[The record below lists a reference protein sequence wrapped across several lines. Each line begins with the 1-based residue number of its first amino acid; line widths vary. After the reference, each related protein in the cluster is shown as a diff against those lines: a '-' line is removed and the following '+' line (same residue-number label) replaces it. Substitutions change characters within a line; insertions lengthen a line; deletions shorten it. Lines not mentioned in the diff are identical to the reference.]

1 MACLIGIDFGTTNS
15 LAAYLDGDRPT
26 IVPNSRGSRFTPTVL
41 ALSSRGELLVGESA
55 RNQASLNPERTV
67 TGIKGLLASPGD
79 ILLGGTAYRPEELA
93 ALVLASL
100 KADAQAFLGRAVT
113 GAVITAPAHFSEL
126 ERRSLVEA
134 GRIAGLEVRRILNEP
149 TAAALA
155 RAWEATQAEILPLGR
170 GRPKSA
176 RPAGSGKLAQDPAPG
191 EKSSLILVY
200 DFGGGTFDVTLLRQ
214 TGQDCQ
220 VLSSRGDG
228 RLGGRDLDREIYRL
242 AASSFRDRYGL
253 EVDKDPL
260 LVQALVDQA
269 ERAKI
274 ELSERREA
282 EISLPFALAPSQ
294 PGLAGGSGPSIL
306 HPVFSLDRAGLESLA
321 LPFVERSLGL
331 TAKALADAG
340 IPAASVDVLV
350 LSGGS
355 SRIPLVRRLLKEGL
369 GLSPAGG
376 VNPEEIVALG
386 AAVATGLDLAQG
398 PGQAARLRVRDVVSR
413 TYGVEID
420 GGAFVPLIR
429 KNSPVPAKR
438 SRVFTTVEDNQD
450 SVEIHVLQGES
461 KASGDNLSLGRF
473 LLAGIKRSRAGG
485 PQIQV
490 DFSIDESDILHVT
503 ALDLDMGVAQAISIA
518 DLGRG
523 ARAESPQD
531 LVARIGLLADRLR
544 ELSPGLGLEA
554 GLEAELEEA
563 WERAGRASPL
573 HSEGELRL
581 LKAELEGLLGEV
593 LARRGEAV
601 ER

>member
-15 LAAYLDGDRPT
+15 LVGYLDGDRPI
-26 IVPNSRGSRFTPTVL
+26 IVPNSRGSRFTPTVV

-55 RNQASLNPERTV
+55 RNQASLNPEKTV
-67 TGIKGLLASPGD
+67 AGIKGLLASRGD

-93 ALVLASL
+93 AIVLSSL
-100 KADAQAFLGRAVT
+100 KADAEAFLGRTVT

-155 RAWEATQAEILPLGR
+155 RAWEAAQAETLPLAR
-170 GRPKSA
+170 GRTKSSK
-176 RPAGSGKLAQDPAPG
+176 PAKPAQDPALG
-191 EKSSLILVY
+191 EGSSLILVY

-228 RLGGRDLDREIYRL
+228 RLGGRDLDREIYSL
-242 AASSFRDRYGL
+242 AAASFRDRYGL

-269 ERAKI
+269 EKAKI

-294 PGLAGGSGPSIL
+294 PAPAGGPGPSIL
-306 HPVFSLDRAGLESLA
+306 HPVYSLDRAGFESLA
-321 LPFVERSLGL
+321 RPLVERSLEL

-355 SRIPLVRRLLKEGL
+355 SRIPLVRRLLKEVL

-386 AAVATGLDLAQG
+386 AAVATGLDLAPS
-398 PGQAARLRVRDVVSR
+398 PGQGARLRVRDVVSR

-420 GGAFVPLIR
+420 GGVFVPLIR
-429 KNSPVPAKR
+429 KNSPVPARR

-473 LLAGIKRSRAGG
+473 LLAGIKRSKAGG
-485 PQIQV
+485 PQIRV

-523 ARAESPQD
+523 ARAENPQD
-531 LVARIGLLADRLR
+531 LVAKIGLLAARLR
-544 ELSPGLGLEA
+544 ELSSGLGLES

-563 WERAGRASPL
+563 GQRARGASPL
-573 HSEGELRL
+573 HAEGELKL

>member
-1 MACLIGIDFGTTNS
+1 MASLVGIDFGTTNS
-15 LAAYLDGDRPT
+15 LVAFLDGDRPT
-26 IVPNSRGSRFTPTVL
+26 IIPNARGGRLTPSVV
-41 ALSSRGELLVGESA
+41 ALSSKGDLLVGESA

-67 TGIKGLLASPGD
+67 SGIKALLSTSST
-79 ILLGGTAYRPEELA
+79 LSLGGRDYRPEELA
-93 ALVLASL
+93 AIILASL
-100 KADAQAFLGRAVT
+100 KADAEAFLGREVK

-134 GRIAGLEVRRILNEP
+134 GRLAGLEVRRILNEP

-155 RAWEATQAEILPLGR
+155 RAWEASTAEVLSLGR
-170 GRPKSA
+170 GGKASA
-176 RPAGSGKLAQDPAPG
+176 
-191 EKSSLILVY
+191 SLILVY
-200 DFGGGTFDVTLLRQ
+200 DFGGGTFDVTILRQ
-214 TGQDCQ
+214 EGQDAR

-228 RLGGRDLDREIYRL
+228 RLGGRDLDKEIYHL
-242 AASSFRDRYGL
+242 ARADFQARHGLLVDR
-253 EVDKDPL
+253 DPL

-269 ERAKI
+269 EKAKI

-282 EISLPFALAPSQ
+282 EISLLFALAS
-294 PGLAGGSGPSIL
+294 AGGGQGHEGLLL
-306 HPVFSLDRAGLESLA
+306 HPVLSLSREAFESLA
-321 LPFVERSLGL
+321 LPYVERSLEL

-340 IPAASVDVLV
+340 IKASDVGVLV

-355 SRIPLVRRLLKEGL
+355 SRIPLVRQLLLERL
-369 GLSPAGG
+369 GLKPAGG

-386 AAVATGLDLAQG
+386 AAVATGLDLPSSPGQG
-398 PGQAARLRVRDVVSR
+398 PRLRVRDVISR

-420 GGAFVPLIR
+420 GGAFIPLIR
-429 KNSPVPAKR
+429 KNSPVPARK

-461 KASGDNLSLGRF
+461 RQSGENLSLGRF
-473 LLAGIKRSRAGG
+473 LLVGVKRARAGK

-503 ALDLDMGVAQAISIA
+503 ALDLDTGVAQAISIA

-523 ARAESPQD
+523 ARAESPEEI
-531 LVARIGLLADRLR
+531 LGRIRLLAGRLG
-544 ELSPGLGLEA
+544 ELSSGLALES

-563 WERAGRASPL
+563 ALRARQAGPSLP
-573 HSEGELRL
+573 EGDLRL